1 MRKNKLAVLALL
13 AVLSLNACSKGNTG
27 SEVTPTPTETVT
39 VAPTETPTE
48 TPSETPGEGEG
59 EAQAGALVSNE
70 AIDAFHAKVK
80 EMVGENY
87 LPSMEYDATRL
98 KEVLGIEP
106 EWYDAAL
113 GEGPM
118 MSAHVDELIVIHATE
133 GNLENVQNA
142 MKAYHESVLANTL
155 NYPMNIPRIQGSV
168 VETDGDYVLYV
179 MVGSIDEMKYTEE
192 DEMAAAYKE
201 ANQAIVE
208 EAKNIL
214 K

>member
-13 AVLSLNACSKGNTG
+13 AVLSLNACGKNNDNANTT
-27 SEVTPTPTETVT
+27 TPAPTETVT
-39 VAPTETPTE
+39 EVPTETPTE
-48 TPSETPGEGEG
+48 TPSDEVTGGG
-59 EAQAGALVSNE
+59 EATDGALVSNE
-70 AIDAFHAKVK
+70 AIDTFHAKVK

-87 LPSMEYDATRL
+87 LPSMAYDATRL
-98 KEVLGIEP
+98 KEVVGIEP

-113 GEGPM
+113 AEGPM

-142 MKAYHESVLANTL
+142 MKAYHETILANTL
-155 NYPMNIPRIQGSV
+155 NYPMNVPRIQGSV
-168 VETDGDYVLYV
+168 VETVGDYVLFV
-179 MVGSIDEMKYTEE
+179 MVGNIDEMQYTEE

-201 ANQAIVE
+201 QNLAIVE
-208 EAKNIL
+208 EAKTIL